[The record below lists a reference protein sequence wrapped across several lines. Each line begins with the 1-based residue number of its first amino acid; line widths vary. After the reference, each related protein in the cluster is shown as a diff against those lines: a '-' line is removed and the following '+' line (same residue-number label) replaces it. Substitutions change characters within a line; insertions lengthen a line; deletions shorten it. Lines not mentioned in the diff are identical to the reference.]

1 MDYNDEIQIETALPE
16 RKISRLKLD
25 TFIAILDNV
34 YKGVV
39 CVDKNGLITFLS
51 RSNERFYNLKRGEAI
66 GKHVTEVIKNSKL
79 HRVAK
84 TGKPEIGY
92 IMEVKDGLFR
102 IVERIPIKK
111 NGELI
116 GAIGKIMFSDVDKGK
131 VLSEQIQRL
140 ERQVYEYQEQIK
152 DIFCAKYTL
161 KDIIGKSAAIKKM
174 RKTVEQIARPS
185 STVLI
190 EGESGTGK
198 ELIAQAIHNASP
210 RSNFPFV
217 RINCASVPP
226 ELFESE
232 FFGYEEGA
240 FTGSSRK
247 GKKGKFE
254 VAHRGS
260 IFLDEI
266 SEMPLYMQAKLL
278 RVLQEK
284 EIVRIG
290 GQKPILVDFRLITST
305 NQDLRRL
312 VAKGRFREDLLYRL
326 YVINLKL
333 PPLRERKEDLEVLI
347 PYFIKKLNLKLGTLI
362 TELSDEAWQTLM
374 NRDWKGNVRELMN
387 VLERAMAISEGHTL
401 GPENLENLSSSGL
414 NEREESRT
422 ESLLLRENAMLAE
435 KKAIQRALKIAKGN
449 KNKAS
454 RLLGISRSGLYQ
466 KMEIH
471 QIPLMSKFIQTSKN
485 LEAI

>member
-1 MDYNDEIQIETALPE
+1 MDYKDEIEIETQFPE
-16 RKISRLKLD
+16 RKISRMKMD
-25 TFIAILDNV
+25 TFLAILDNV

-39 CVDKNGLITFLS
+39 CVDKRGRITFMS
-51 RSNERFYNLKRGEAI
+51 RSNERFYNLKPGEAI
-66 GKHVTEVIKNSKL
+66 GRHVTEIIKNSTL
-79 HRVAK
+79 HIVAK
-84 TGKPEIGY
+84 TGKPEIGH
-92 IMEVKDGLFR
+92 IMEVKDGVFR

-111 NGELI
+111 NGKII

-140 ERQVYEYQEQIK
+140 EQQISDYQDQIK
-152 DIFCAKYTL
+152 DIFCARYTL
-161 KDIIGKSAAIKKM
+161 KDIIGKSAAIHRV

-198 ELIAQAIHNASP
+198 ELIAHAIHNASP
-210 RSNFPFV
+210 RRGFPFV

-254 VAHRGS
+254 VAHQGS

-284 EIVRIG
+284 EIVRVG
-290 GQKPILVDFRLITST
+290 GQKPIPVDFRLITST
-305 NQDLRRL
+305 NKDLRQQ
-312 VAKGRFREDLLYRL
+312 VALGRFREDLLYRL

-347 PYFIKKLNLKLGTLI
+347 PYFIKKLNLKLGTYV
-362 TELSDEAWQTLM
+362 TGLSDPAWQVL
-374 NRDWKGNVRELMN
+374 RDREWNGNVRELMN
-387 VLERAMAISEGHTL
+387 VLERAIAICEGNVI
-401 GPENLENLSSSGL
+401 EADNLEYHSPSEL
-414 NEREESRT
+414 NQWVLAGG
-422 ESLLLRENAMLAE
+422 ESLLLSENIMLAQ

-449 KNKAS
+449 KNQAS
-454 RLLGISRSGLYQ
+454 HLLGISRSGLYQ
-466 KMEIH
+466 KMKLH
-471 QIPLMSKFIQTSKN
+471 GIPV
-485 LEAI
+485 